1 MIGRFSK
8 HAAIFSATQGGVT
21 PFRPITEG
29 DFVYSGS
36 YSISPYGEL
45 YLTSD
50 GNLQFSQTYKDSYFD
65 FCIVGGGG
73 GGGNSSATTG
83 TSNRAQTGGGG
94 GGGAVMN
101 IFKYRDSNERRSA
114 IGYAPYFTVYIG
126 NGGANGANG
135 YGTGVFADG
144 ESTRFVSG
152 GGYAGESGSA
162 ASKKS
167 GNGGNGGDWHD
178 YRTEQDIQGGSGG
191 GGGSYG
197 PNQVGGAG
205 GTNGSNGA
213 NGTTNN
219 ASAGTPGTGGIG
231 GGIDCHC
238 FEEEWNTLF
247 GSGGQGGSGNV
258 SQAGANGA
266 NYRGNGGGGASTTYN
281 NTSTTRGGT
290 GGRGV
295 VVVRFHCSPRPEPP
309 VGLLGG
315 FNMFSEE

>member
-1 MIGRFSK
+1 MIGRMSK
-8 HAAIFSATQGGVT
+8 HAAIYSASQGET
-21 PFRPITEG
+21 PFRPIVDG
-29 DFVYSGS
+29 DFLYSGS

-50 GNLQFSQTYKDSYFD
+50 GSLRFSQTFNDYYFD

-73 GGGNSSATTG
+73 GGGDSSATTG
-83 TSNRAQTGGGG
+83 TSNRSQTGGGG
-94 GGGAVMN
+94 GGGSVRN
-101 IFKYRDSNERRSA
+101 VFKYRDPDSSRSV
-114 IGYAPYFTVYIG
+114 IGYAPQFNISVG
-126 NGGANGANG
+126 AGGARATDGG
-135 YGTGVFADG
+135 GSYLYADG
-144 ESTRFVSG
+144 TTFYSEG
-152 GGYAGESGSA
+152 GKKGNNGSA
-162 ASKKS
+162 SSKKS
-167 GNGGNGGDWHD
+167 GNGGN
-178 YRTEQDIQGGSGG
+178 GGSGG

-197 PNQVGGAG
+197 PNQIGGAG
-205 GTNGSNGA
+205 GTNGSNGV

-219 ASAGTPGTGGIG
+219 ASAGTPGNGGIG

-238 FEEEWNTLF
+238 FQEEWNTLF

-281 NTSTTRGGT
+281 NASVTRGGD
-290 GGRGV
+290 GGSGI

-315 FNMFSEE
+315 FNLFSEE